1 MSGINIKQEHEK
13 DIVVLN
19 QFEAI
24 RKKPNIYM
32 GNVKLGEDKLALI
45 INDSIISKEVV
56 WSQGLMQMLIEIFEN
71 ALDEAKRCKG
81 DMKTVTVKVDFDTNM
96 VSVKD
101 SGGGFRNAEKI
112 HPKTNKSIVR
122 TALEELHAGSN
133 FADNDKNILGTHG
146 VGSACVNILSK
157 MFSVKT
163 QNETHFVS
171 YVWDDFKVI
180 DEIVEE
186 RVGGMG
192 TEISFIPS
200 KDVFGEAKWDEDIV
214 STYLSFKQMLIKK
227 DPVIN
232 NLQIKVE
239 YIKEGI
245 SSNIKLSTNFIPE
258 CIEVET
264 KMGHILLWKKL
275 ENGTTVGFVNGSNC
289 IGPHVNI
296 VKDWLNDAFDYNLSH
311 HFYDFMFILNVPS
324 KQMLFSDQNK
334 TKYAINRQEIEP
346 TLVKE
351 FKKKLISNVIKSSI
365 YKDIK
370 EDIEKR
376 LYNDNMKKIRS
387 AQKTSKKK
395 ISDKYHAP
403 SKSKDYLFL
412 TEGDS
417 AKGGILQARN
427 AETEGVFALRGK
439 VKNAKHLSDLVKNR
453 EITDIMAILG
463 VEPNSNKTS
472 QYKAVVI
479 ATDPDPDGIGHI
491 CPLLINF
498 FYRWFPDIIKNKQ
511 LYVLSTPLVVVGSSK
526 DRKYFY
532 SMDEFNEYAAK
543 NKVTNVTYLKGLGSL
558 SEDDWDFVMKNKVLF
573 QINVDKSAKKYL
585 DIAFGDS
592 VRKRKEWLSNI

>member
-81 DMKTVTVKVDFDTNM
+81 SMKTVTVKVNFDTNM

-163 QNETHFVS
+163 QNDTHFVS

-186 RVGGMG
+186 RVGDMG

-200 KDVFGEAKWDEDIV
+200 TDVFGEAKWDEDIV

-227 DPVIN
+227 DLVIN
-232 NLQIKVE
+232 NLQIKVV
-239 YIKEGI
+239 YVKDGI
-245 SSNIKLSTNFIPE
+245 ASNIKLSTDFIPE

-264 KMGHILLWKKL
+264 KMGHILLWKKI

-395 ISDKYHAP
+395 ISDKYHAA
-403 SKSKDYLFL
+403 SKNKDYLFL
-412 TEGDS
+412 TEGNCMHEETLISTINSD
-417 AKGGILQARN
+417 GDILYKSLSDVKVGDNVITHENNIR
-427 AETEGVFALRGK
+427 EVLYKTESIKKNVVIKTKIGNINTSEQHRLFVYDTESKEFYFEH
-439 VKNAKHLSDLVKNR
+439 VKNLIKGKHKLVKNKLSLYKEKFVVESVNTLDDYHIEMFSNTKR
-453 EITDIMAILG
+453 YVVTKTDKICKVDYDNQKFKMIDVCDINIGDIL
-463 VEPNSNKTS
+463 
-472 QYKAVVI
+472 
-479 ATDPDPDGIGHI
+479 
-491 CPLLINF
+491 CMF
-498 FYRWFPDIIKNKQ
+498 
-511 LYVLSTPLVVVGSSK
+511 
-526 DRKYFY
+526 
-532 SMDEFNEYAAK
+532 
-543 NKVTNVTYLKGLGSL
+543 
-558 SEDDWDFVMKNKVLF
+558 DF
-573 QINVDKSAKKYL
+573 
-585 DIAFGDS
+585 
-592 VRKRKEWLSNI
+592 